1 VTQIALL
8 NENEDDYGELFNEI
22 LTDEEYSIPVK
33 KEMISEMRNERF
45 ILNPKLL
52 NRVIKN
58 YMTLLNHN
66 SFEIKANVD
75 FFPLY
80 TLVQKKVSLF
90 PRIKN
95 LIDII
100 ARIKYPNPI
109 IGYDNIII
117 LKFCNICKL
126 FV

>member
-100 ARIKYPNPI
+100 ARI
-109 IGYDNIII
+109 NIQIR
-117 LKFCNICKL
+117 
-126 FV
+126 